1 MTLEDLLNGIDGF
14 PDWSHADK
22 IRFFAWFIHSK
33 EEKDRFSPTD
43 IRACYDSLS
52 LEQPSNVNSYIDKMF
67 ARRPREVLRDGQG
80 YALEKRL
87 RDELEK
93 KYGSRPA
100 TTQVDRL
107 LLDLPSKIPD
117 LAERIFLEETIL
129 CFRCKAYRATIV
141 MAWNL
146 AFDHLCNHIFSEARR
161 IDAFNLQLPKSFP
174 KARIGAVAAKD
185 DFGELKESEVLQ
197 VARSANLISSDLN
210 VVLKEKLAK
219 RNTAAHPSSIAIAP
233 HTAEEYVID
242 LINNAV
248 LKLT

>member
-1 MTLEDLLNGIDGF
+1 MTLEDLVNGIDGF
-14 PDWSHADK
+14 PGWSHADK
-22 IRFFAWFIHSK
+22 IRFFAWFLHSK
-33 EEKDRFSPTD
+33 KEKERFSPTD
-43 IRACYDSLS
+43 IRVCYDGLS
-52 LEQPSNVNSYIDKMF
+52 LEQPRNVNSYFDKMC
-67 ARRPREVLRDGQG
+67 ARRPREVLRDSQG

-93 KYGSRPA
+93 KHGSRPA
-100 TTQVDRL
+100 TIQADRL

-129 CFRCKAYRATIV
+129 CFRCKAFRATIV

-146 AFDHLCNHIFSEARR
+146 AFDHLCNYLFSDVRR
-161 IDAFNLQLPKSFP
+161 IEAFNQQLPKSFP
-174 KARIGAVAAKD
+174 RARIGVVASKD

-197 VARSANLISSDLN
+197 VARSANLISNDLN
-210 VVLKEKLAK
+210 VVLKEKLGK
-219 RNTAAHPSSIAIAP
+219 RNTAAHPSSIDIAP